1 MSQMHSRQTCTALSR
16 RPKETVS
23 TSLMRFWH
31 AIWETVITYL
41 ILYRRIIRRRNLI
54 MIIIPE
60 NAAKQMRKSRGQKAT
75 WIQMWQQNVDSEAF
89 NSSRADILQA
99 RRRTLAVDQMSWT
112 IHIRKTHTKMVLDAT
127 PTEKV
132 SAPPIHLVPGTDKTK
147 TTGAAKR

>member
-23 TSLMRFWH
+23 TNLMRFWH

-60 NAAKQMRKSRGQKAT
+60 NAAKQMRKNQGQKVT
-75 WIQMWQQNVDSEAF
+75 WIQMWQPNVDSEAF
-89 NSSRADILQA
+89 NSSKADTLLE
-99 RRRTLAVDQMSWT
+99 RRRTLVADQTSWT
-112 IHIRKTHTKMVLDAT
+112 IHIRKIHIKMVLVAT

-132 SAPPIHLVPGTDKTK
+132 SALPIHLVLGTNKTK